1 MLGGRA
7 GVMKT
12 LPQPRSAWLL
22 LGDDASFYT
31 DDELQRVQGRS
42 PSGRPNTWTCSP
54 RIEIGD
60 VLFLYFMAPRKSI
73 NFICHAASRPY
84 VDRDEVPLAHR
95 DVSEYQ
101 WWVDHTPPVSVEP
114 ISFKTINAFMGGSL
128 NLRGRSGKFID
139 HAAANRILA
148 CAKVRFT
155 PSAETAKASLE
166 RVVGRAG
173 MPNPRTMSLRQWRAI
188 PSANLRLEREVEQY
202 VVEPLLRFCGI
213 PGGAV
218 TATRQMRTQEGIP
231 DYVIANSERTLAVV
245 EVKQRIAAPRL
256 FKHWTAVANYQ
267 QLCRYAGH
275 FACRG
280 MLVDCD
286 QVILFS
292 GPRMRFL
299 RSYERRFLTSAQVKE
314 VRAFLLAEGDAA

>member
-22 LGDDASFYT
+22 VGDSASFYT
-31 DDELQRVQGRS
+31 DDKLRRAQRRYL
-42 PSGRPNTWTCSP
+42 SGRPDRWTCSP

-73 NFICHAASRPY
+73 NFVCRAISRPY
-84 VDRDEVPLAHR
+84 FDRNEEVSAEWDR

-114 ISFKTINAFMGGSL
+114 ISFKTINEFMGGSL

-148 CAKVRFT
+148 SAKVLFT
-155 PSAETAKASLE
+155 PLAETAKASLG
-166 RVVGRAG
+166 RVVGGTG
-173 MPNPRTMSLRQWRAI
+173 MPNPRTMSLRQLRAI

-213 PGGAV
+213 PKGAL

-256 FKHWTAVANYQ
+256 FKWTAVANYQ

-275 FACRG
+275 FGCKG

-292 GPRMRFL
+292 RPRMQFFR
-299 RSYERRFLTSAQVKE
+299 RYERRFLTIAQVKE
-314 VRAFLLAEGDAA
+314 IRGFLLAGR